1 MAASNIVDGP
11 RRVPPALDGQEADHR
26 QTPGLDWQKPVRPN
40 DLPRMKLIA
49 LALLGVAALV
59 YVSAIV
65 LRGRHPAW
73 GYVAAFAEAAMV
85 GAIADWF
92 AVVALF
98 RHPLGLPIPHTAIIP
113 SNKDR
118 IGENLA
124 TFICANFLST
134 RQVLA
139 KLHEI
144 DPARRLATWLA
155 EPRHARGLA
164 EHLSSALVYALGVLD
179 DERVRTFFRATV
191 MARLE
196 RVDVSL
202 LAGELLGALTAGQR
216 HQHVLD
222 GILQQLARML
232 DDESVKAGVAEVVAA
247 EVKYLRFV
255 GLDNVAGRYATE
267 KMVAG
272 VVRLIGEMGEDAAH
286 PLRQRFDAF
295 VAAYVVR
302 LKDDAD
308 VRRKVETVRDEML
321 AHPALAEYLHGLWS
335 ETIAWVQDDLGS
347 PSSTIRDQAMLGAR
361 SLGEKML
368 ADDAMRGWLNEQID
382 AAAPRWIERYR
393 EDIRGYIVA
402 RVGDWNAAEMTREL
416 ERNIGRD
423 LQFIR
428 INGTLVGGLVGLAIY
443 SATRWLA
450 TG

>member
-1 MAASNIVDGP
+1 
-11 RRVPPALDGQEADHR
+11 
-26 QTPGLDWQKPVRPN
+26 
-40 DLPRMKLIA
+40 MKLIA
-49 LALLGVAALV
+49 LALLGAAAIV
-59 YVSAIV
+59 YVVAI
-65 LRGRHPAW
+65 LLHDRHAAW

-134 RQVLA
+134 EQVLA
-139 KLHEI
+139 KVREI
-144 DPARRLATWLA
+144 DPARRVAEWLA
-155 EPRHARGLA
+155 DPRRAEALA
-164 EHLSSALVYALGVLD
+164 GHLSAALAYALGVLD
-179 DERVRTFFRATV
+179 DERVRAFFRATV
-191 MARLE
+191 VSRLAQ
-196 RVDVSL
+196 VDVSR
-202 LAGELLGALTAGQR
+202 LAGQLLDALTAGQR

-222 GILQQLARML
+222 GILQQLAQML
-232 DDESVKAGVAEVVAA
+232 DDDSVKAEVAEVIAA

-272 VVRLIGEMGEDAAH
+272 VVRLVGEMGADPGH
-286 PLRQRFDAF
+286 PLRVRFDAF
-295 VAAYVVR
+295 VAGFVER
-302 LKDDAD
+302 LQNDLELRA
-308 VRRKVETVRDEML
+308 KVETVKEEL
-321 AHPALAEYLHGLWS
+321 LVHPALSSYLHGLWS
-335 ETIAWVQDDLGS
+335 ETIAWVQRDLDSEG
-347 PSSTIRDQAMLGAR
+347 STIREQALIGTR
-361 SLGEKML
+361 SLGEKLL
-368 ADDAMRGWLNEQID
+368 ADAAMREWVNEQIR
-382 AAAPRWIERYR
+382 AAAPRWIDRYR
-393 EDIRGYIVA
+393 EDIRRYIVA

-443 SATRWLA
+443 SATRWLSA
-450 TG
+450 G